1 MTDKVRD
8 LRRKEKFVIDD
19 DYLNG
24 YARVCGIFAT
34 GVYIAI
40 CRHANKLQTAFPSI
54 ELMAKKLKISDSSS
68 KRGVKKLEE
77 FNIIKVTR
85 KKNNKGRHT
94 VNTYTLLDKSV
105 WKPIHRSE
113 KHTEKTCPQVTQTKT
128 RGQTDQNQ
136 RSEGADKVTHIKDT
150 HIREGE
156 SKKPLSCPFIEIV
169 NLYHEVLPELSS
181 VAKLNEARK
190 RQINARWN
198 ESKKWQSLDKWREY
212 FEHIRESP
220 FLMGKVNISGRYF
233 KADLEWITRESN
245 FINIIEGKYHA
256 D

>member
-85 KKNNKGRHT
+85 GKNNKGRHT

-113 KHTEKTCPQVTQTKT
+113 EHMEKTYPQVRQTKT
-128 RGQTDQNQ
+128 RGQ
-136 RSEGADKVTHIKDT
+136 RELIRLHILRL
-150 HIREGE
+150 H
-156 SKKPLSCPFIEIV
+156 
-169 NLYHEVLPELSS
+169 
-181 VAKLNEARK
+181 
-190 RQINARWN
+190 
-198 ESKKWQSLDKWREY
+198 
-212 FEHIRESP
+212 
-220 FLMGKVNISGRYF
+220 M
-233 KADLEWITRESN
+233 
-245 FINIIEGKYHA
+245 
-256 D
+256 